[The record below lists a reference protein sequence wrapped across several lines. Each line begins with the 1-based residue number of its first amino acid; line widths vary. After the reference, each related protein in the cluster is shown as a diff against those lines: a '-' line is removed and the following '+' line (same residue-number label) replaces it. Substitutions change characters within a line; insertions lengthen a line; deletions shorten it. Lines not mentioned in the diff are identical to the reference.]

1 MKTILSS
8 LRLLAFASGVLLI
21 APGQVVAQDRS
32 ASAEAMLEEVIV
44 TARRREESLQT
55 LPLSVAAISADA
67 MQAQGVYN
75 LMDMADIIP
84 NVALTEDVRAND
96 TLLYIRG
103 LGGGFSNP
111 AQVFGTAVYIDG
123 HIQVGNLGAFN
134 STVDVERIEVLRGPQ
149 GTLFGRNVTGGA
161 VNIITAKPGPDF
173 ASELTMRAGAYGRAD
188 IRGMVNTPITD
199 NLFARFNVGFE
210 SYDGYWHN
218 RFLNQDTGGEE
229 TQNFGAALR
238 WEPTDNWTIDTRVNL
253 MYDRDNDRANSCYA
267 YPDEDLIAALE
278 ADGQDTSG
286 LGVGAGFADGAGAWG
301 GGFNDVGRVEFLGRG
316 TTIAAMESC
325 QITRAQGDYVTS
337 QDFDTKAHI
346 DNEWITIDAT
356 YDTQDAIGPFE
367 NGNWQIKVARR
378 YNEYA
383 YLQDRDFTEFKI
395 DGVGMSPFG
404 ARGQNRTSNEFETLF
419 SADINDRLTMVTGF
433 YYLDDVSKAGDRT
446 CLSNWQNAYDPNG
459 QNFGPD
465 NLPNT
470 GDEDPTQTGTI
481 NGLYD
486 DDIECVLAGQ
496 DIFERLPGT
505 GYDGINANN
514 DYVTAES
521 TAVYAHFNYAISE
534 AWEFAVGARFTKDT
548 RTLENVETVIALDP
562 VTGLNTCSH
571 SNPGDPPSTQ
581 MCAPRIIHNRD
592 TVLDNGVYNNARA
605 EYDDFTPTVSL
616 TRHLAPG
623 DTIDSGIVYA
633 TIAEGYLTG
642 AFNDEL
648 NVRLVPEFAALKA
661 FGPEYVTNYE
671 LGFKGSL
678 MDGRIR
684 VAADVFIMKYTDKQE
699 EIALD
704 NSSGTF
710 GPDQNI
716 ELTQNVSDVD
726 IKGIE
731 LELRAIPWDGGF
743 FSLDLGW
750 LDQEYSS
757 FSYLTFDEDT
767 NATVTVEASDSAI
780 LANTPKWTI
789 NAFIEHEFQLANGGT
804 LRPQLG
810 VYIQDDYDYGQEVVG
825 QNSTQCLQDGYS
837 KWRVR
842 ATYEPPEG
850 NWEAS
855 LFGYNIADERII
867 NLCGSGRSGV
877 WEVGYAAPD
886 IWGVEFT
893 ARFGGS

>member
-8 LRLLAFASGVLLI
+8 LRLLAFASGVLLMI
-21 APGQVVAQDRS
+21 PGHVAAQGQS

-55 LPLSVAAISADA
+55 LPLSVAAITADA

-75 LMDMADIIP
+75 LMDMSDIVP
-84 NVALTEDVRAND
+84 NVALAEDVRAND

-111 AQVFGTAVYIDG
+111 SQVFGTAVYIDG

-134 STVDVERIEVLRGPQ
+134 STADVERIEVLRGPQ

-173 ASELTMRAGAYGRAD
+173 ESELILRAGDYGRAD
-188 IRGMVNTPITD
+188 LRGMINTPISD
-199 NLFARFNVGFE
+199 NLYARFNVGYE

-218 RFLNQDTGGEE
+218 RFLQKDTAGEE

-238 WEPTDNWTIDTRVNL
+238 WLPSDNWTIDARINL

-267 YPDEDLIAALE
+267 YPDADLLDALAA
-278 ADGQDTSG
+278 DTPSGNQDISG
-286 LGVGAGFADGAGAWG
+286 LPGPFDDGAGAWG
-301 GGFNDVGRVEFLGRG
+301 GGFDDIGRVEFLGRG
-316 TTIAAMESC
+316 TTIAAMQSC
-325 QITRAQGDYVTS
+325 ETSRAMGDYVTS
-337 QDFDTKAHI
+337 QDFDTKAYV
-346 DNEWITIDAT
+346 DNEWFTIDAT
-356 YDTQDAIGPFE
+356 YDTPENYGPFE
-367 NGNWQIKVARR
+367 NGNWQIKAARH
-378 YNEYA
+378 YNEYR

-395 DGVGMSPFG
+395 DGVGMSPFD
-404 ARGQNRTSNEFETLF
+404 ARGQNRASTEFETLF
-419 SADINDRLTMVTGF
+419 TADINDRLNMVTGV

-459 QNFGPD
+459 GPID
-465 NLPNT
+465 IGTGLP
-470 GDEDPTQTGTI
+470 EGTI
-481 NGLYD
+481 NGMFD
-486 DDIECVLAGQ
+486 DDIECALAGQ

-505 GYDGINANN
+505 EFDGINANN

-521 TAVYAHFNYAISE
+521 KAVYAHFNYAISE
-534 AWEFAVGARFTKDT
+534 AWELSFGGRYTEDT

-562 VTGLNTCSH
+562 LTGLNTCSH
-571 SNPGDPPSTQ
+571 SNPGDPPPTV

-592 TVLDNGVYNNARA
+592 TVLNNGVYNNERA
-605 EYDDFTPTVSL
+605 TYSEFTPTVSL
-616 TRHLAPG
+616 TRNLTPG
-623 DTIDSGIVYA
+623 DTIDSGIVYF

-648 NVRLVPEFAALKA
+648 NVNLVPEFADLKS
-661 FGPEYVTNYE
+661 FGPEFVTNYE
-671 LGFKGSL
+671 FGFKGSL
-678 MDGRIR
+678 MDGRLR
-684 VAADVFIMKYTDKQE
+684 MAVAAFYMEYTDKQE

-704 NSSGTF
+704 NSSGRF
-710 GPDQNI
+710 GPDQNV

-726 IKGIE
+726 ITGIE
-731 LELRAIPWDGGF
+731 FELRAIPWDGGF
-743 FSLDLGW
+743 FSLDLGT

-767 NATVTVEASDSAI
+767 GNTVIVEASDSAI

-789 NAFIEHEFQLANGGT
+789 NAFVEHTFRLSNGST

-810 VYIQDDYDYGQEVVG
+810 VYVQDKYDYDQDVVG
-825 QNSTQCLQDGYS
+825 QHSTQCLQGSYS

-855 LFGYNIADERII
+855 LFGYNITDERII
-867 NLCGSGRSGV
+867 NLCGGGRSGV
-877 WEVGYAAPD
+877 WEVGYAAPST
-886 IWGVEFT
+886 WGVEFT
-893 ARFGGS
+893 ARFGAN

>member
-1 MKTILSS
+1 MNLKRYTWGAIALTGPALLLSW
-8 LRLLAFASGVLLI
+8 
-21 APGQVVAQDRS
+21 GQVAAQQS
-32 ASAEAMLEEVIV
+32 ASAAAMLEEIVV
-44 TARRREESLQT
+44 TARRREENLQT

-67 MQAQGVYN
+67 MRAQGVYN
-75 LMDMADIIP
+75 LIDMTDIVP
-84 NVALTEDVRAND
+84 NISLTEDVRAND
-96 TLLYIRG
+96 TLLFIRG

-173 ASELTMRAGAYGRAD
+173 DSELTLRAGNYGRAD
-188 IRGMVNTPITD
+188 VRGMINTPISD
-199 NLFARFNVGFE
+199 NLYARFNVGYE
-210 SYDGYWHN
+210 SYDGYWYN
-218 RFLNQDTGGEE
+218 RFLDEDTAGEE

-238 WEPTDNWTIDTRVNL
+238 WQPTDNWTIDTRINL

-267 YPDEDLIAALE
+267 YPDQDLVDALA
-278 ADGQDTSG
+278 ADGQDVSG
-286 LGVGAGFADGAGAWG
+286 LPGPFADGAGAWG
-301 GGFNDVGRVEFLGRG
+301 GGAFNGIGRVEFLGRG

-325 QITRAQGDYVTS
+325 QTSRSMGDYVTS
-337 QDFDTKAHI
+337 QDFDTKSYI

-356 YDTQDAIGPFE
+356 YDTGESYGPFE
-367 NGNWQIKVARR
+367 NGNWQIKAARR
-378 YNEYA
+378 YNEYR

-404 ARGQNRTSNEFETLF
+404 ARGQNRVSNEFETLF
-419 SADINDRLTMVTGF
+419 TADINDRLNMVAGF
-433 YYLDDVSKAGDRT
+433 YWLDDVSKAGDRT
-446 CLSNWQNAYDPNG
+446 CLSNWQAAYDPNG

-470 GDEDPTQTGTI
+470 GDEDPTQLGTI
-481 NGLYD
+481 NGLFD
-486 DDIECVLAGQ
+486 DDIVCALNGQ

-505 GYDGINANN
+505 AFDGINANN

-521 TAVYAHFNYAISE
+521 QAVYAHFNYAISE
-534 AWEFAVGARFTKDT
+534 AWEFSFGGRYTEDT
-548 RTLENVETVIALDP
+548 RTLENVETTIALDP

-571 SNPGDPPSTQ
+571 TNPGDPPPME
-581 MCAPRIIHNRD
+581 MCAPLIIHNRD
-592 TVLDNGVYNNARA
+592 TVLNDGVYNNERA
-605 EYDDFTPTVSL
+605 TYDEFTPMVSL
-616 TRHLAPG
+616 TRHLTPG
-623 DTIDSGIVYA
+623 DTIDSGIVYF
-633 TIAEGYLTG
+633 TISEGYLTG

-648 NVRLVPEFAALKA
+648 NVNLVPEFAPLKA
-661 FGPEYVTNYE
+661 FGPEFVTNYE

-678 MDGRIR
+678 MNGRLR
-684 VAADVFIMKYTDKQE
+684 VAADVFFMKYKDKQE
-699 EIALD
+699 EITLD
-704 NSSGTF
+704 NSNGDF

-726 IKGIE
+726 ITGIE

-743 FSLDLGW
+743 FSLDLGV

-757 FSYLTFDEDT
+757 FVAFNPDTFGFDDLSNSFIQSLTPD
-767 NATVTVEASDSAI
+767 
-780 LANTPKWTI
+780 WTI
-789 NAFIEHEFQLANGGT
+789 HAFVEHEFQLPNGGT

-810 VYIQDDYDYGQEVVG
+810 VYMQDEYDYDQNVVG
-825 QNSTQCLQDGYS
+825 QNSTQCLQDSYA

-842 ATYEPPEG
+842 ATYEPPSG
-850 NWEAS
+850 SWEAS
-855 LFGYNIADERII
+855 LFGYNITDERII
-867 NLCGSGRSGV
+867 NLCGAGRSGV

-886 IWGVEFT
+886 IWGLEFT
-893 ARFGGS
+893 ARFGGN